1 MDLRSKIPTNSSL
14 SQPSLFR
21 YCPPASCDGV
31 ENGGGLGNTTKCQV
45 RRTPKSAKINPKNN
59 EIGKRN
65 KIYKLQNISADTLT
79 GEMFRGKPARVCSC
93 CKVRSDKN
101 KPISIKYDESR
112 EKASYGNLIRCGSV
126 WICPICARIVSEV
139 RRDELLKVAEAWKL
153 SNVFDVIN
161 AKDFARLDLEAN
173 KHKLKN
179 KIYLVTFTVRHNRDD
194 SLDGLRKGL
203 IQAFNKLN
211 GNTAGR
217 KLWAEF
223 GKVFHIRGL
232 EVTYGFANG
241 WHPHFHV
248 LVLSAYEHTD
258 EELYDFK
265 AKIGK
270 EWQNCC
276 VKSGLKKP
284 TIEHGVDVRN
294 GDYASSYINKFGEEI
309 QCRGMG
315 DKIDL
320 EMTKSHMKNAR
331 DKHRFSPFQML
342 ENMDDVPML
351 RHKFIEYSHSFF
363 GQAQLAYS
371 HATRMKGLAG
381 LLDLDDED
389 IVNQEKQE
397 QIEMFTVNKC
407 LFDILYIN
415 RLRGEFLA
423 NIERDIEKDGL
434 QSDFTYTNDFIRH
447 VIGIVVP
454 KLEVALEKTPPDKE
468 VRLKKI
474 QERIMSC
481 VHILQ
486 NPVRLQ
492 ESEADAIADR
502 WDAVA

>member
-1 MDLRSKIPTNSSL
+1 
-14 SQPSLFR
+14 
-21 YCPPASCDGV
+21 
-31 ENGGGLGNTTKCQV
+31 
-45 RRTPKSAKINPKNN
+45 
-59 EIGKRN
+59 
-65 KIYKLQNISADTLT
+65 
-79 GEMFRGKPARVCSC
+79 
-93 CKVRSDKN
+93 
-101 KPISIKYDESR
+101 
-112 EKASYGNLIRCGSV
+112 
-126 WICPICARIVSEV
+126 
-139 RRDELLKVAEAWKL
+139 
-153 SNVFDVIN
+153 
-161 AKDFARLDLEAN
+161 
-173 KHKLKN
+173 
-179 KIYLVTFTVRHNRDD
+179 
-194 SLDGLRKGL
+194 
-203 IQAFNKLN
+203 
-211 GNTAGR
+211 
-217 KLWAEF
+217 
-223 GKVFHIRGL
+223 
-232 EVTYGFANG
+232 
-241 WHPHFHV
+241 
-248 LVLSAYEHTD
+248 
-258 EELYDFK
+258 
-265 AKIGK
+265 
-270 EWQNCC
+270 
-276 VKSGLKKP
+276 
-284 TIEHGVDVRN
+284 
-294 GDYASSYINKFGEEI
+294 
-309 QCRGMG
+309 MG